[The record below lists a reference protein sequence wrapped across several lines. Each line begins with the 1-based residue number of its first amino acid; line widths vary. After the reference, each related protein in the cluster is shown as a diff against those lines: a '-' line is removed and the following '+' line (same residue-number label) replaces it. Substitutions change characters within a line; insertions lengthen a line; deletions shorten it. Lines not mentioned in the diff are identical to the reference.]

1 MKILPTFGRVAVTS
15 AMVVVA
21 VLVGRQIWS
30 YYVDDPWTRDGRVRA
45 DIVAVTP
52 DVSGPVSEVLVH
64 DEQVVH
70 KGDVL
75 FRVDP
80 ARFDIA
86 VQQADAVVEA
96 RKSTLDQARSD
107 YNRYRQ
113 LDTLSTSLQKQEQT
127 NAALKLAT
135 ASYRQALADRNL
147 ALLNLERADVK
158 ASVNGTVTNVDLRP
172 GDYVAAGK
180 GVFALVDRDTL
191 RVEGYFE
198 ETKLDRIA
206 VGDKVSVQLMGTS
219 ATLGGHVQAVA
230 AAISDRER
238 SASGDML
245 ANVNPTFSWVRL
257 AQRIPVRVQLDHLPK
272 NAQLIVGRTATVVI
286 LPAENNEQVRAF
298 LARHDGFSIQPLN
311 ETASVLW
318 DKAEDFEK
326 AALRSPEGWLMTPR
340 RTGTDGFFVSVLRKA

>member
-1 MKILPTFGRVAVTS
+1 MNLLRKFGRVAATS
-15 AMVVVA
+15 AMVLVA

-52 DVSGPVSEVLVH
+52 DVSGPVAEVLVH

-70 KGDVL
+70 RGDVL
-75 FRVDP
+75 FRIDP

-86 VQQADAVVEA
+86 LQQADAVVEA
-96 RKSTLDQARSD
+96 RKSTLDQTVSD

-113 LDTLSTSLQKQEQT
+113 LDTLSTSIQKQEQA

-135 ASYRQALADRNL
+135 ASYRQALADRSL
-147 ALLNLERADVK
+147 AMLNLERAEVK
-158 ASVNGTVTNVDLRP
+158 ASVSGTVTNVDLRP

-180 GVFALVDRDTL
+180 GVFALMDRDTI

-206 VGDKVSVQLMGTS
+206 VGDKVTVQLMGTS
-219 ATLGGHVQAVA
+219 AILKGHVQAVA

-257 AQRIPVRVQLDHLPK
+257 AQRVPVRVTLDDVPGDVTL
-272 NAQLIVGRTATVVI
+272 LMGRTATVMVQNGTVHRPFD
-286 LPAENNEQVRAF
+286 L
-298 LARHDGFSIQPLN
+298 LAWR
-311 ETASVLW
+311 
-318 DKAEDFEK
+318 
-326 AALRSPEGWLMTPR
+326 
-340 RTGTDGFFVSVLRKA
+340 